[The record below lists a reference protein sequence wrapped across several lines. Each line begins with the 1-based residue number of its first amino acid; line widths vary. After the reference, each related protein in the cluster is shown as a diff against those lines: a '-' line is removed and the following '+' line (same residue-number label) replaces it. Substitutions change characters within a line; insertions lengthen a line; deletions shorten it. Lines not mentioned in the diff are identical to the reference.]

1 MDQTMKRNWCGF
13 TLIEML
19 IVVLLI
25 GLIAAIAYPSYEE
38 YLRKARRAEARTAL
52 LNFAQGMERWY
63 TANLTYLGA
72 VDGSNKPLPQV
83 SPAQIPAS
91 GTPYYTL
98 TADSLSA
105 TTYRVIATPTGIM
118 AGDECNPLTVDQAGN
133 RLPVGCW

>member
-1 MDQTMKRNWCGF
+1 MEQTMKHKWHGF

-25 GLIAAIAYPSYEE
+25 GLIAAIAYPNYED
-38 YLRKARRAEARTAL
+38 YLRKARRAEARAAL

-63 TANLTYLGA
+63 TANLTYVGA
-72 VDGSNKPLPQV
+72 VDASNKPLPQV
-83 SPAQIPAS
+83 SPSQLPNG
-91 GTPYYTL
+91 GTPYYNL

-133 RLPVGCW
+133 RSPAGCW